1 MSAIYLSI
9 FLYNYCTEHRQN
21 CNLNVNVETHTV
33 GLLVSF

>member
-21 CNLNVNVETHTV
+21 CNLNVETHTV